1 MNGDPMQG
9 EAFWQ
14 SSRMFVFMTDGWHL
28 MKFARNV
35 FMYLGILY
43 IAICNNSIFDAIM
56 IVILCRLTYGIGFA
70 VSFNWIHKL

>member
-1 MNGDPMQG
+1 MQG

-14 SSRMFVFMTDGWHL
+14 SSRLFVFMTDGWHL

-35 FMYLGILY
+35 FMYLGILH
-43 IAICNNSIFDAIM
+43 IAICNNGIFDAIM